1 MPRNTFSR
9 ETLKS
14 KKCNW
19 NAVDSICDSILDNLK
34 NSIFLDCSQTINN
47 MQITKKKNLLLN
59 VSPCVLKPAWHT
71 CFTVFNPWQL
81 VVTPGRLW
89 LKTTFQTTHR
99 SCTEP
104 CWLSLWRLKAPI
116 STSRQFKPWKK
127 IVQMGQSSQL
137 NKNIYKPS
145 LPVLM
150 FDVLAFFW
158 MAKYYR

>member
-1 MPRNTFSR
+1 
-9 ETLKS
+9 
-14 KKCNW
+14 
-19 NAVDSICDSILDNLK
+19 
-34 NSIFLDCSQTINN
+34 

-137 NKNIYKPS
+137 NKNIYIS
-145 LPVLM
+145 LLCLFWCLM
-150 FDVLAFFW
+150 FWHFFKW
-158 MAKYYR
+158 RNITDKEKQLKPIIIWSERRSEWE